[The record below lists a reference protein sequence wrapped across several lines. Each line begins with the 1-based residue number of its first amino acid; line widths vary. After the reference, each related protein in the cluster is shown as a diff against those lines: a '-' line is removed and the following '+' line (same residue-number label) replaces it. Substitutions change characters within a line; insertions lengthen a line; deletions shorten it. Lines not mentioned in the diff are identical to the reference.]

1 MKKDDLTYVC
11 AMVGNLSGLPVRLF
25 DGDKQL
31 FQISM
36 ALLPRDPYLLVK
48 PEITFV
54 DRHVGFYVSKR
65 FFTYGVVN
73 SGKYRI
79 VMGPSRQAPP
89 QEQELRE
96 IAFELD
102 VPLDDLTEFISGMK
116 QITRLPLESLVQM
129 LCFLNFVVNGEK
141 LRLNDLIEGGENRF
155 GLEEK
160 RSEVRFAQAETETVS
175 PHNTLAIEQTVMNII
190 RKGDVAALEAFA
202 QDAPAVIPGNMAP
215 EQLRQAKNTFIVT
228 VTEASRSAIRGGMD
242 VEDALTASDAYI
254 RQCELMT
261 DIHQI
266 TKLNYDMVLYY
277 TQQVQAIRH
286 GHYATELVR
295 NVALYIQHHLS
306 ETITTDQVAAH
317 LYMSRQHLS
326 RRFTQEAG
334 VSLAAYIRME
344 KTEEAKR
351 LLRYTDKPISSIAIF
366 LGFSSQAHFSK
377 VFKEITGM
385 TPGIYREKKQGISS

>member
-36 ALLPRDPYLLVK
+36 APLPRDPYLLVK

-141 LRLNDLIEGGENRF
+141 LRLNDLIEGGQNQF
-155 GLEEK
+155 GLEQE
-160 RSEVRFAQAETETVS
+160 RSEQRFKQVEPDGKTL
-175 PHNTLAIEQTVMNII
+175 HNTLAIEQMVMNII

-202 QDAPAVIPGNMAP
+202 QDAKKVHEITMTLSKIL
-215 EQLRQAKNTFIVT
+215 E
-228 VTEASRSAIRGGMD
+228 GMP
-242 VEDALTASDAYI
+242 
-254 RQCELMT
+254 T
-261 DIHQI
+261 DC
-266 TKLNYDMVLYY
+266 
-277 TQQVQAIRH
+277 
-286 GHYATELVR
+286 
-295 NVALYIQHHLS
+295 
-306 ETITTDQVAAH
+306 
-317 LYMSRQHLS
+317 
-326 RRFTQEAG
+326 
-334 VSLAAYIRME
+334 SLCS
-344 KTEEAKR
+344 
-351 LLRYTDKPISSIAIF
+351 LKPICDEVEGMKE
-366 LGFSSQAHFSK
+366 LHFG
-377 VFKEITGM
+377 KERTM
-385 TPGIYREKKQGISS
+385 R

>member
-1 MKKDDLTYVC
+1 
-11 AMVGNLSGLPVRLF
+11 
-25 DGDKQL
+25 
-31 FQISM
+31 
-36 ALLPRDPYLLVK
+36 
-48 PEITFV
+48 
-54 DRHVGFYVSKR
+54 
-65 FFTYGVVN
+65 
-73 SGKYRI
+73 
-79 VMGPSRQAPP
+79 PSRQAPP